1 LSRGLKGPVVGLGTI
16 KILEESGMTT
26 LQEIAQ
32 MTLVDFE
39 SLGIKPHFAKQIMDY
54 LHRSARQLGSPIV
67 SAI

>member
-1 LSRGLKGPVVGLGTI
+1 
-16 KILEESGMTT
+16 MTT

-32 MTLVDFE
+32 MTLVDFK